1 MTSSQAGTKEIPSRI
16 LISKIGL
23 DGHDRGA
30 LIVSRYLKDQGYEV
44 VYSGLHKTPADV
56 ASIALQEDVQA
67 IGLSILSGSHL
78 PLIKQLKTELENRNI
93 GAVILFVGGTIPK
106 ADEAPL
112 RELGVS
118 GIFPTASPLSKI
130 GDWLKIELE
139 KRKSLKS

>member
-1 MTSSQAGTKEIPSRI
+1 MTSIQAGTREIPSRV

-93 GAVILFVGGTIPK
+93 GSVILFVGGAIPK